1 MLPGFG
7 LYGTRGWAPEC
18 NFSRYFYSAI
28 FFTIFS
34 DVISNKAES
43 SAVSAHGARCD
54 LNMLEKMLNLFG
66 CRHAHLS
73 VPFSMETARQNQAHL
88 DWAEELP
95 SGCSHYVVC
104 LECGRRFGY
113 DWSEMKVVK
122 TKMKAAG

>member
-1 MLPGFG
+1 MGARKSEG
-7 LYGTRGWAPEC
+7 D
-18 NFSRYFYSAI
+18 FSRYFYRSI

-34 DVISNKAES
+34 DVFSNKAES

-54 LNMLEKMLNLFG
+54 LNMLEKMFNLFG

-113 DWSEMKVVK
+113 DWSEMKVIK